1 MNEKSKAGHVG
12 ELKPQA
18 SSNRVIR
25 YAVDGPPGY
34 ADRGLALPHVVLVHG
49 FKGFYKWGFFP
60 ELAGRIAAAGMVAV
74 RVNLS
79 GCGVGPDLESF
90 SEPEAFEQDTPSL
103 QQRDLDLVR
112 EHVLGDL
119 PCVDSSSLGLMGH
132 SRGGGV
138 ALLHAAKHG
147 DYSAVV
153 TWATIESY
161 DLEPSVREQWR
172 SQGFLPVTNAR
183 TGQVFR
189 IGLDALDDLE
199 KNADALDIREAARR
213 LESPLLLFHGT
224 SDEAVPCRASEAIAR
239 LAPRAELRLV
249 EGSGHTFGA
258 THPLERVG
266 EDLESVLSGTV
277 EHFESHLRDR

>member
-90 SEPEAFEQDTPSL
+90 SEPEEAMAEGATVVAVSL
-103 QQRDLDLVR
+103 EAQCSAEPLDLA
-112 EHVLGDL
+112 
-119 PCVDSSSLGLMGH
+119 PPP
-132 SRGGGV
+132 
-138 ALLHAAKHG
+138 A
-147 DYSAVV
+147 
-153 TWATIESY
+153 
-161 DLEPSVREQWR
+161 
-172 SQGFLPVTNAR
+172 
-183 TGQVFR
+183 
-189 IGLDALDDLE
+189 
-199 KNADALDIREAARR
+199 
-213 LESPLLLFHGT
+213 
-224 SDEAVPCRASEAIAR
+224 AR
-239 LAPRAELRLV
+239 LA
-249 EGSGHTFGA
+249 
-258 THPLERVG
+258 
-266 EDLESVLSGTV
+266 
-277 EHFESHLRDR
+277 

>member
-1 MNEKSKAGHVG
+1 MSELPSTGHTG
-12 ELKPQA
+12 ELRPPA
-18 SSNRVIR
+18 SPDRVIR

-34 ADRGLALPHVVLVHG
+34 VDSGLALPHIVLVHG
-49 FKGFYKWGFFP
+49 FKGFYRWGFFP
-60 ELAGRIAAAGMVAV
+60 ELARRMAAAGLVAV

-79 GCGVGPDLESF
+79 GSGVGPDLESF

-112 EHVLGDL
+112 EHILGKL
-119 PCVDSSSLGLMGH
+119 PCVDSGSLGLMGH

-161 DLEPSVREQWR
+161 DLEGSVRAQWR
-172 SQGFLPVTNAR
+172 DRGFLPVTNAR

-189 IGLDALDDLE
+189 IGLGALDDLE
-199 KNADALDIREAARR
+199 NNAAALNIREAARS
-213 LESPLLLFHGT
+213 LEAPLLLFHGT
-224 SDEAVPCRASEAIAR
+224 RDEAVPCGASEAIAQI
-239 LAPRAELRLV
+239 APRAELRLI

-258 THPLERVG
+258 THPLEQVG
-266 EDLESVLSGTV
+266 EDLELVLGGTV
-277 EHFESHLRDR
+277 EHFTSHLLGR